1 MEANMRTSVR
11 SLTAAQAT
19 HALGDGSFHVTSALF
34 LTQVVGLTVAQT
46 GLWLS
51 VAWAVGFA
59 LSTPIG
65 HAADLWGLRRWAVT
79 LSVLVAVSLVLAT
92 QIHHPLGFLA
102 VITAYAVA
110 QSGLAAVRQ
119 AMVGT
124 VVPPE
129 DRVAVRAR
137 IHVAV
142 NTGLGL
148 GAVLG
153 ALVLASGADWAYAA
167 VFWFDAGCF
176 LVGALLLRSMPA
188 TPGRRTGVPGPLI
201 PFRGGVLRDA
211 PYVMAAAL
219 CAVLYLYMPTL
230 TVVLPLFIVRET
242 AAPDWAAAALFV
254 INTVGVIALQMR
266 AARTVQDM
274 ATATTG
280 LRRGGLALGAACL
293 VFAAV
298 ALPTSPEVALLIVCA
313 GAAVQ
318 VLGEVLLAAGSWH
331 IGFTLADP
339 DRPGQWQGLFAS
351 GLPLARSIGPVLL
364 TGLILTWS
372 GPGWWVLAALFA
384 VAGLAIAPVAA
395 WGERRLALRS
405 PNPTTDLMRTPSAVA
420 ATAD

>member
-1 MEANMRTSVR
+1 MEATNRSVR
-11 SLTAAQAT
+11 LLTSTQAMN
-19 HALGDGSFHVTSALF
+19 ALGDGSFHVTSALF
-34 LTQVVGLTVAQT
+34 LTQVVGLSVAQT

-51 VAWAVGFA
+51 IAWALGFA

-65 HAADLWGLRRWAVT
+65 HAADRSGLRRWAVA
-79 LSVLVAVSLVLAT
+79 LSLLVAMSLVLAT
-92 QIHHPLGFLA
+92 QVRHQLAFLA
-102 VITAYAVA
+102 VITGYAVA

-119 AMVGT
+119 AIVVT
-124 VVPPE
+124 VVPPR

-153 ALVLASGADWAYAA
+153 ALVLASGATWAYSA
-167 VFWFDAGCF
+167 VFWFDAACF
-176 LVGALLLRSMPA
+176 TTGSLLLLLMPA
-188 TPGRRTGVPGPLI
+188 APVRSPSPRPLA

-211 PYVMAAAL
+211 PYVTAAAL

-242 AAPDWAAAALFV
+242 AAPAWAAAALFV
-254 INTVGVIALQMR
+254 INTLGVITLQMR
-266 AARTVQDM
+266 AARTVEDM
-274 ATATTG
+274 PTATIG
-280 LRRGGLALGAACL
+280 IRRGGLALGAACL

-298 ALPTSPEVALLIVCA
+298 ALPTSPGVALLIVCA

-318 VLGEVLLAAGSWH
+318 VVGEVLLAAGAWH

-384 VAGLAIAPVAA
+384 AAGIAVGPVAA
-395 WGERRLALRS
+395 WGERRLAQQR
-405 PNPTTDLMRTPSAVA
+405 PDPAVTYGATTTSVLIPITD
-420 ATAD
+420 